1 VDRSSR
7 ERRSLLRRL
16 LGALGAA
23 LTLKTASNSGSTR
36 ESALQDA
43 TAGAARAVRGS
54 GEAALPASKARAPA
68 VAIIVVAAALCCCS
82 LARAADGPP
91 ASTTPT
97 STTPD
102 APPPDPYKPP
112 APAAKPKS
120 SAPRRSTPVVH
131 SAPVVQRPTYSPP
144 AAAPVAPVHRVQT
157 RRALR
162 AHPRKVVHKPRPH
175 RHVTPHH
182 VAPKPQ
188 PVKVT
193 FNPFANLI
201 ASSTV
206 LATAAD
212 NGDRGRYLWL
222 AGLAFALLAT
232 AGLSLHVL
240 SVRMVQ

>member
-1 VDRSSR
+1 
-7 ERRSLLRRL
+7 LLRRL

-23 LTLKTASNSGSTR
+23 LTLKTASSSGSTR

-91 ASTTPT
+91 ATTTPAPT

-102 APPPDPYKPP
+102 APPPDPYHPP
-112 APAAKPKS
+112 PKS
-120 SAPRRSTPVVH
+120 SKPKASTASRPAPVH
-131 SAPVVQRPTYSPP
+131 SAPVVARRPTYSPP

-157 RRALR
+157 LRAPR
-162 AHPRKVVHKPRPH
+162 AHPKPHSHKVVHR
-175 RHVTPHH
+175 RRHH
-182 VAPKPQ
+182 VAAKPVAPK

-193 FNPFANLI
+193 FNPFANLV

-212 NGDRGRYLWL
+212 NSDRGRYLWF
-222 AGLAFALLAT
+222 AGLAFALLAS